1 MREKAQLLLQV
12 IKEQGL
18 PITALALVLAWMYYL
33 DWVEREKRYLN
44 EIRLEERIEDYSDE
58 IRSLNR
64 QLLECYQ
71 GQIDETNEQLDELN
85 KFLKRQQR

>member
-1 MREKAQLLLQV
+1 MREKAELLLKI

-33 DWVEREKRYLN
+33 DWTEREKRYLN
-44 EIRLEERIEDYSDE
+44 EIRLEERLENYSQE

-71 GQIDETNEQLDELN
+71 EQIEETNEQLEAIN
-85 KFLKRQQR
+85 NFLKKDNK